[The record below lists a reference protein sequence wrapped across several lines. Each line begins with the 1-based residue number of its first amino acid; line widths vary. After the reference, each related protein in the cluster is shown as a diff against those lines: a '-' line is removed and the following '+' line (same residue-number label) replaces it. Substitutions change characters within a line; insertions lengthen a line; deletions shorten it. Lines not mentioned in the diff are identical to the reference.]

1 LLRISHV
8 ARDIQ
13 ISSLQALWHYV
24 ASIVCSKLL
33 LMLAAAS
40 VVNNIAKLCLQVMLL
55 PEAHHLALLS
65 AKHAL

>member
-1 LLRISHV
+1 M
-8 ARDIQ
+8 
-13 ISSLQALWHYV
+13 SSLQALWHYV
-24 ASIVCSKLL
+24 ACGIVCSKLL